1 MINGIKPLPSV
12 SDFDSAMNRL
22 IENINKD
29 YMGWRTRSKYDDM
42 PGAFPDVDITTKVGR
57 KFIKIIRDTSVWG
70 FVAKADGTHK
80 GVPMKMGDVLKAASW
95 NAAAKH
101 TRGNIFDDNQ
111 DYFRWTGPDYR

>member
-12 SDFDSAMNRL
+12 SDFDSALNTL
-22 IENINKD
+22 VENIHKD
-29 YMGWRTRSKYDDM
+29 YQGWSNNVEYSSGVET
-42 PGAFPDVDITTKVGR
+42 VDITIKTGR

-80 GVPMKMGDVLKAASW
+80 GVPMKMGDVLKAASY

-101 TRGNIFDDNQ
+101 TRGNIFDNNQ
-111 DYFRWTGPDYR
+111 DYFSWTGPNYR